1 MEANAVNENG
11 FTVLDI
17 IQRMPRDMK
26 GMEIRECL
34 VKAGALSSRNKLAVM
49 EERGITMVIEN
60 PQLPPPL
67 PPSTTVLTEAKAERP
82 PGDVAGMK
90 IKSKSNENKKDWM
103 KKKRDSFMIAATL
116 ITGMTSKW
124 RLILPVVFGMK
135 INSPAPAP
143 VRVRTIH
150 GIQLDVLLWFA
161 KHGVSGCKWS
171 TFCEE
176 KDLDVATYDYHVDD
190 IIIHYSHLQDFY
202 DGHLTR
208 K

>member
-1 MEANAVNENG
+1 MEVNAVNENG

-17 IQRMPRDMK
+17 IQHMPRDMK

-34 VKAGALSSRNKLAVM
+34 VKDGVLSSRNKPAVM

-103 KKKRDSFMIAATL
+103 KKKRDSLMIAATL
-116 ITGMTSKW
+116 MTGMTFQMAVNPPGGVWDEDKLTSAGAGTGTKMLLAGTSIMAY
-124 RLILPVVFGMK
+124 RHPEYYELFTAYNSMSFFGSLSMVFL
-135 INSPAPAP
+135 
-143 VRVRTIH
+143 V
-150 GIQLDVLLWFA
+150 
-161 KHGVSGCKWS
+161 VSG
-171 TFCEE
+171 
-176 KDLDVATYDYHVDD
+176 
-190 IIIHYSHLQDFY
+190 
-202 DGHLTR
+202 
-208 K
+208 